1 MIRLA
6 SVDGQ
11 VKVDVE
17 ARLDGRGIY
26 ICSSKGCRL
35 SELEAGKLS
44 YSLKTVVT
52 KENTAAIRE
61 QLRTSFKE

>member
-6 SVDGQ
+6 SVDVQ

>member
-6 SVDGQ
+6 AVEGE
-11 VKVDVE
+11 VKLDLE

-35 SELEAGKLS
+35 TELDAGKLS
-44 YSLKTVVT
+44 YSLKTTVT
-52 KENTAAIRE
+52 KDNTASITE

>member
-61 QLRTSFKE
+61 QLRTSIKE